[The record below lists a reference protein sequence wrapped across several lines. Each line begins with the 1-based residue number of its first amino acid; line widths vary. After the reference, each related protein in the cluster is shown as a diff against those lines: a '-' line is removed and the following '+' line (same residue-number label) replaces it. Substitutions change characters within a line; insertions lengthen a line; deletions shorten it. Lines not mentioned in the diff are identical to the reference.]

1 MRAKL
6 LEIARHLI
14 AQHGEDALT
23 LSAVANDADI
33 AHATIY
39 GYFSSKREMLNSLSS
54 LPASPGGREPA
65 QAAEP
70 GPATG
75 DQVPEPRGVV
85 PAASMEEAGSGSLA
99 VPVVGDD
106 LEDTVPW
113 NDDALDQPGEQD
125 GHQPAVAATDH
136 AAAISAAESYPEAAA
151 PPQRE
156 PVVYAPVVE
165 PQLSPNA
172 EVGVASAAL
181 GETLTPA
188 TDGVEALAIA
198 DAPLE
203 GESPEFG
210 GSEGLHE
217 PLAEDDFPDF
227 EDVADGVAGLPDPGV
242 PEGTTPE
249 DQAGVFATIL
259 PGYEQRRAQADQ
271 LDTIARHLVLPEGA
285 GKDGTDALIGRL
297 ETRLRVLESA
307 IGSLETKHSVLE
319 ARSGRQVRPVP
330 DQIEQILKRSEDF
343 EARHLKTL
351 SELRLEIHELGA
363 RLNNADTPPKGA
375 VSEELPWSRV
385 AQTPAAVE
393 PAPAETEPAPDS
405 ESDEPHADSA
415 ADEPRHAYLSA
426 VRTLAKEGARQAAER
441 ESIEEA
447 EQHVRRRKVY
457 VAAGVAMACLAAVG
471 LIFKFHPGS
480 HGVSSAQSRVA
491 PHAAASVAHTPV
503 RAAAM
508 AAASHAPLD
517 QLTALA
523 NKGDARAELVI
534 GLKYLSGDGV
544 PADNA
549 QAARWLERAA
559 QRGNAVGQNHLGAL
573 YQNGRGITRDI
584 AQAKHWYEAAAAQ
597 GDRHA
602 MSNLAMLY
610 AGASGENR
618 NFATAARWFQRSA
631 SLGFV
636 DAQFNLAVLF
646 ERGDGV
652 PQSLLDAYRWYSI
665 AAASGDAVA
674 KTRADAI
681 ATQISPEE
689 LQAAQRAVILFKP
702 QPLNH
707 AANDVPTLQD
717 VLASR

>member
-1 MRAKL
+1 MAGTMTAMRARATSVWTLPRERQLMRAKL

-307 IGSLETKHSVLE
+307 IGSLGDQAQRAGSQERKTGAAGPRPDRANSETFGGFRGPPPQDTVRI
-319 ARSGRQVRPVP
+319 AAGNPRTGRAA
-330 DQIEQILKRSEDF
+330 EQCRYSTQGRGIGR
-343 EARHLKTL
+343 
-351 SELRLEIHELGA
+351 
-363 RLNNADTPPKGA
+363 
-375 VSEELPWSRV
+375 
-385 AQTPAAVE
+385 AAVVASCANS
-393 PAPAETEPAPDS
+393 PQPSSPRPRRPNPLLNS

-457 VAAGVAMACLAAVG
+457 VAAGVAVACLAAVG
-471 LIFKFHPGS
+471 LDFQIPPRIPRREQCPIQSGAARCSLGRAYTGARGS
-480 HGVSSAQSRVA
+480 DGG
-491 PHAAASVAHTPV
+491 SVACAARPAHCARQQGRREGRTCDRSQISLRRR
-503 RAAAM
+503 RAGRRRAGR
-508 AAASHAPLD
+508 
-517 QLTALA
+517 ALA
-523 NKGDARAELVI
+523 G
-534 GLKYLSGDGV
+534 
-544 PADNA
+544 
-549 QAARWLERAA
+549 
-559 QRGNAVGQNHLGAL
+559 
-573 YQNGRGITRDI
+573 T
-584 AQAKHWYEAAAAQ
+584 
-597 GDRHA
+597 
-602 MSNLAMLY
+602 
-610 AGASGENR
+610 
-618 NFATAARWFQRSA
+618 RSA
-631 SLGFV
+631 TGQRRRAKSPGCALP
-636 DAQFNLAVLF
+636 
-646 ERGDGV
+646 ERPGE
-652 PQSLLDAYRWYSI
+652 
-665 AAASGDAVA
+665 
-674 KTRADAI
+674 
-681 ATQISPEE
+681 SPETSRRRSTGTR
-689 LQAAQRAVILFKP
+689 LPRHRATVTP
-702 QPLNH
+702 
-707 AANDVPTLQD
+707 
-717 VLASR
+717 